1 VPSYRKFV
9 LLVDDDPNDLFLFK
23 RLLEKAD
30 FRVMATTQADV
41 AMSCIVSGEVGCLV
55 TDQTMPISGR
65 ELVTVLREARSDISV
80 IFLSGADVPKETLPP
95 NAVFITKDDTQ
106 RLLDTVA
113 NCMSHHKSE

>member
-1 VPSYRKFV
+1 MSHYRKFV

-23 RLLEKAD
+23 RFLERAG

-65 ELVTVLREARSDISV
+65 ELVTVLREARSDIGV
-80 IFLSGADVPKETLPP
+80 IFLSGADVPREALPP
-95 NAVFITKDDTQ
+95 NTVFINKDETQ

-113 NCMSHHKSE
+113 NYMSHYKTE

>member
-1 VPSYRKFV
+1 
-9 LLVDDDPNDLFLFK
+9 
-23 RLLEKAD
+23 
-30 FRVMATTQADV
+30 
-41 AMSCIVSGEVGCLV
+41 
-55 TDQTMPISGR
+55 MPISGR